1 MIPISYSVRSL
12 LRRPLTAAVTI
23 VGLALVVFVFAAV
36 GMLERGVRET
46 LASNGS
52 PNNAMVLRDGAASET
67 VSLLTRT
74 QVRLLSAS
82 PELVMDSD
90 GQPLLAGEVVV
101 IANLPQ
107 VLGQAGANVGIR
119 GLSPKSL
126 VIRDAVRLVAG
137 RLPVPGTSEVM
148 VGRSA
153 AGRYV
158 GSALGQTISVAR
170 RDWPVVG
177 IFAARGSGFESEI
190 WGDALQ
196 IMDAFN
202 RTVYS
207 SAVLRLRNPAA
218 LATLT
223 RLLASD
229 TQLSTAKIWREDRFY
244 DAQSESL
251 RRFINLL
258 GSFVAVIFAL
268 AAAFGAAVTMNAQVA
283 GRLREVGTLRAIGF
297 GRATVLGVFLRES
310 LTLSAVSGLLGILA
324 ASLLSRV
331 GFSTLNQQ
339 SFTLITFHFSF
350 SFDVAVAA
358 FSFSLA
364 MGLMGGFL
372 PAWTASRL
380 SIVTAIR
387 GAR

>member
-1 MIPISYSVRSL
+1 MIPVSYSVRSL

-23 VGLALVVFVFAAV
+23 AGLALVVFVFAAV

-67 VSLLTRT
+67 VSLLTRA

-101 IANLPQ
+101 IANLRQ
-107 VLGQAGANVGIR
+107 VVGQAGANVGIR

-126 VIRDAVRLVAG
+126 VIRDAVRVIAG
-137 RLPVPGTSEVM
+137 RLPNPGTSEVM

-158 GSALGQTISVAR
+158 GSALGQSISVAR

-207 SAVLRLRNPAA
+207 SAVLRLRDPAA

-268 AAAFGAAVTMNAQVA
+268 AAALGAAVTMNAQVA
-283 GRLREVGTLRAIGF
+283 GRIREVGTLRAIGF

-310 LTLSAVSGLLGILA
+310 LTLSAVSGLLGLLA

-350 SFDVAVAA
+350 SFEVAVAA

-364 MGLMGGFL
+364 MGLIGGFL

-380 SIVTAIR
+380 PIVTAIR